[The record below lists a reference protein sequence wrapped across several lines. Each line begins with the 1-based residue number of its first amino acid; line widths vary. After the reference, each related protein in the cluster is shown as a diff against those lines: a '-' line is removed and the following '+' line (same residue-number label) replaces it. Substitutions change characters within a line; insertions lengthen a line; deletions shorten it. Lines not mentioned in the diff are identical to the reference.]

1 MFEIVTLIGFVLA
14 ITAHM
19 SSRRT
24 AERLETELAAIKAE
38 LARLQES
45 GIPPVI
51 PAGETGAETSAAELP
66 IAALVAETAEPENPA
81 LEEAASA
88 GPWDKTTEPAAV
100 DAAIPQPKESL
111 ESRLGARWAVWVGGV
126 ALALGGVFMVRYS
139 IEAGLLSPGVRLVL
153 AAIFGLLLAAAGE
166 IIRRRALSP
175 DRAKTGQFDNAM
187 IPGIL
192 TAAGAVTLFGAV
204 YAAHGIYGFIGA
216 GPAFLLLGLVS
227 LATVALSL
235 LHGQAL
241 AGLGLLASMLTPA
254 LVSSESPKPWV
265 LFAYLAVA
273 WLATLFAARLR
284 RWSIVPAIGNI
295 GLCLWSLVYIA
306 ASNPFDVGPIVFAM
320 LVMTAGVGLVWPAA
334 EPLREVALPSPL
346 RGAGARRADEGV
358 LPLAP
363 SQSAPSSGPE
373 GHLLPAGE
381 KGDPVATPPDSS
393 PLLHDAE
400 PALAA
405 TDQSQ
410 GQPDAIAE
418 ETPLAT
424 PPSDT
429 LGWRS
434 ALQPPFAAI
443 TVTAALS
450 AMLTVIAMIG
460 PLFTSSGHTVA
471 GFIAIVAAL
480 AALGAVREN
489 AVYAAFGAA
498 LAAVLGF
505 ASITSLDDL
514 AMMAYPDLGLSVVSE
529 SAVLAQPAAFLLSAC
544 FVILTAVALFLR
556 AGSRPVLAI
565 LWSAIGA
572 SVPAILIATSLIM
585 TGNLFFDARHG
596 IAALLFGVAFLGL
609 AEGFSRRN
617 VEQRCLV
624 WSHAFLLAGSLAQF
638 VIALHALTDGLA
650 TTVGV
655 AVLGALYVAALR
667 VRAWR
672 ALPWMM
678 VGAAL
683 VVLARIA
690 WDPTIVGA
698 AQLGRTPVFNALLP
712 GYGIPALLLVGCAYA
727 LRNASDFRVRN
738 LLQALASL
746 FVLLTAAILVRHAM
760 NNGVLD
766 SAVPT
771 LAEQSI
777 YTLLAIGASG
787 IFMSLDLRS
796 PSPIFRYGG
805 MAVGVWSMISVL
817 SAHLFAL
824 NPYFTGER
832 LGRFP
837 VVDLLLIGY
846 LLPGIGYAAL
856 ARYARHRR
864 PMPYVMALAIS
875 GVVLIFAW
883 ATLSVRRFWQ
893 GETIANWNGFLQG
906 ETYTYSV
913 VWLLLGVI
921 LLAVGSR
928 YYAKSI
934 RITSAVLVFLAVLK
948 VFLID
953 MANLEGFLRAL
964 SFIGLGA
971 VLIGIGLFYQRI
983 LSGKAATTTP
993 AESSP

>member
-14 ITAHM
+14 ITAQM

-24 AERLETELAAIKAE
+24 AEKLETELAAIKAE
-38 LARLQES
+38 LARLQE
-45 GIPPVI
+45 GGVQ
-51 PAGETGAETSAAELP
+51 PAAPAEGAVAQSTAAEP
-66 IAALVAETAEPENPA
+66 SADDLVAEAAEPENA
-81 LEEAASA
+81 AVEEVAGT
-88 GPWDKTTEPAAV
+88 GPWDKTPEPAMAET
-100 DAAIPQPKESL
+100 AAPKSKESL

-126 ALALGGVFMVRYS
+126 ALSLGGVFMVRYS

-153 AAIFGLLLAAAGE
+153 AAVFGLLLAAAGE

-175 DRAKTGQFDNAM
+175 DRVKASQFDNAM

-204 YAAHGIYGFIGA
+204 YAAYGIYEFIGA
-216 GPAFLLLGLVS
+216 GSAFLLLGLVS

-254 LVSSESPKPWV
+254 LVSSESPEPWV

-306 ASNPFDVGPIVFAM
+306 ASNPFDVAPVVFAM
-320 LVMTAGVGLVWPAA
+320 LVMIAGVGLVWPAG
-334 EPLREVALPSPL
+334 EPLRELAFFPSPH
-346 RGAGARRADEGV
+346 RGEGAHRADEGAS
-358 LPLAP
+358 LDTT
-363 SQSAPSSGPE
+363 SQPTPSSGPA
-373 GHLLPAGE
+373 GHHLPAGE
-381 KGDPVATPPDSS
+381 KGEAVAATADPS
-393 PLLHDAE
+393 PLAREVETANQPQHTLDA
-400 PALAA
+400 
-405 TDQSQ
+405 T
-410 GQPDAIAE
+410 AE
-418 ETPLAT
+418 EVTPA
-424 PPSDT
+424 DT

-434 ALQPPFAAI
+434 TLQPPFAAVTI
-443 TVTAALS
+443 TAALS
-450 AMLTVIAMIG
+450 VLLTVIAMIG

-471 GFIAIVAAL
+471 GFIAIVATL
-480 AALGAVREN
+480 AAIGATREN
-489 AVYAAFGAA
+489 AIYAAFGAA

-505 ASITSLDDL
+505 ASVTSLDDL
-514 AMMAYPDLGLSVVSE
+514 AMMAYPDLGIAVVSE
-529 SAVLAQPAAFLLSAC
+529 SSAQAQPAAFLLSAC
-544 FVILTAVALFLR
+544 FVVLTAVAVFLR
-556 AGSRPVLAI
+556 AGTRPALSI

-572 SVPAILIATSLIM
+572 AVPAVLIATSLIM

-596 IAALLFGVAFLGL
+596 IAAVLIGLAFLGL
-609 AEGFSRRN
+609 AEALSRRE
-617 VEQRCLV
+617 VEARGLV

-650 TTVGV
+650 TTIGV
-655 AVLGALYVAALR
+655 ATLGALYVAALR
-667 VRAWR
+667 VRSWQ

-678 VGAAL
+678 IGAAL

-698 AQLGRTPVFNALLP
+698 AQLSRTPVFNALLP
-712 GYGIPALLLVGCAYA
+712 GYGIPALLLVACAYT
-727 LRNASDFRVRN
+727 LRHSADVRVRN

-846 LLPGIGYAAL
+846 LLPGIGYGAL
-856 ARYARHRR
+856 ARYARNRR
-864 PMPYVMALAIS
+864 PMPYVMALAVS
-875 GVVLIFAW
+875 GVVLVFAW

-893 GETIANWNGFLQG
+893 GETIASWNGFLQG

-928 YYAKSI
+928 FDAKSI

-983 LSGKAATTTP
+983 LTGKAAPATP
-993 AESSP
+993 AESPP